1 MNANEL
7 ACEVPV
13 VELLEAV
20 PKDARFVQEEDFSST
35 YHPVGRLCHE
45 AATMLRQQQAEIERL
60 SNDNYKFIKAMAN
73 KDSHIESL
81 KQLLNDSALRKA
93 QEK

>member
-7 ACEVPV
+7 AD
-13 VELLEAV
+13 ELHDL
-20 PKDARFVQEEDFSST
+20 DVQASQQSLNDWAEQASD
-35 YHPVGRLCHE
+35 
-45 AATMLRQQQAEIERL
+45 MLRQQQAEIERL

-93 QEK
+93 SEK

>member
-7 ACEVPV
+7 DKKLVDVAKFIDIVANNWQVIRIIE
-13 VELLEAV
+13 
-20 PKDARFVQEEDFSST
+20 ST
-35 YHPVGRLCHE
+35 R
-45 AATMLRQQQAEIERL
+45 TMLRQQQAEIERL

-81 KQLLNDSALRKA
+81 KQLLNDSVLRKA
-93 QEK
+93 QKK

>member
-1 MNANEL
+1 MNANEISD
-7 ACEVPV
+7 
-13 VELLEAV
+13 ELDKFSELGGDVFFGMCA
-20 PKDARFVQEEDFSST
+20 DFV
-35 YHPVGRLCHE
+35 
-45 AATMLRQQQAEIERL
+45 RQQQTEIERL